1 MVEIK
6 QLNFGYRKNRL
17 LFNNLDLSLPLGNIY
32 GLFGKNGAGKTTLLK
47 QITGLL
53 YPTSGE
59 CKVFDI
65 PSSQRSPKV
74 LQDIIIIPEEF
85 ILPSI
90 SGFTFAKINGDFYPA
105 YNKNELERL
114 LNEFQVN
121 GNERLN
127 NLSYGQKKKFLI
139 SFGIATHVR
148 WLILDEPTNGLDIP
162 SKSQFR
168 KILASAIDDNR
179 SIIIST
185 HQVRD
190 LATLI
195 DHVIILD
202 EGKIKFF
209 HSTIEISKRLSF
221 GFLKDSDNEEIIY
234 SEDSFG
240 GKSAVFK
247 NSGRETEVDLELL
260 FNGVIN
266 RSIDINNVFKS

>member
-6 QLNFGYRKNRL
+6 KLNFGYRKNRL

-53 YPTSGE
+53 FPTSGE
-59 CKVFDI
+59 CHVFGI
-65 PSSQRSPKV
+65 PSSQRSPDV

-85 ILPSI
+85 NLPSI
-90 SGFTFAKINGDFYPA
+90 RGFSFAKINGAFYPGF
-105 YNKNELERL
+105 NKSEFKNL
-114 LNEFQVN
+114 LNEFQVD

-127 NLSYGQKKKFLI
+127 DLSYGQKKKFLI
-139 SFGIATHVR
+139 AFGIATQVR
-148 WLILDEPTNGLDIP
+148 LLILDEPTNGLDIP

-168 KILASAIDDNR
+168 KIMASSIEENR
-179 SIIIST
+179 LVIIST

-209 HSTIEISKRLSF
+209 QSVSEISKCLSF
-221 GFLKDSDNEEIIY
+221 GILKESEKEEIIY
-234 SEDSFG
+234 SEEVFG
-240 GKSAVFK
+240 GTSAVFK
-247 NSGRETEVDLELL
+247 NRGRETEVDLELL
-260 FNGVIN
+260 FNGVIHKG
-266 RSIDINNVFKS
+266 IEINNLFKS